1 MMTFDDDLDLNAM
14 FGIVPTPAA
23 VPGESPSLLAVP
35 SSPGALEL
43 GVDDTETDVFLN
55 SIFNEADT
63 HPEVTGAAFDPEALS
78 TACGRALLAARSDSF
93 DMLKQELQEEDD
105 DDDTF
110 ASDDRAGSPLSRAPM
125 ELHGEFAVS
134 APPKGKPLY
143 GAPADAAERSVQ
155 ALFPEWTLRLQRN
168 EFNKWKKLHH
178 SRKLTAAESAVLRRF
193 RRTMLARVYA
203 DRARHRRAAKHGA
216 DAEKVDALQ
225 AENRLL
231 RARLAVL
238 EAQAAGR

>member
-23 VPGESPSLLAVP
+23 VPGEAVSLLAVP
-35 SSPGALEL
+35 SSPGALER

-63 HPEVTGAAFDPEALS
+63 HPEVTGAAFDPQALS

-93 DMLKQELQEEDD
+93 DTLKQELQEEE
-105 DDDTF
+105 DTF
-110 ASDDRAGSPLSRAPM
+110 ASADRAGSPLPSGAPM
-125 ELHGEFAVS
+125 EMRGEFAVS

-143 GAPADAAERSVQ
+143 GAPADAAERSIQ
-155 ALFPEWTLRLQRN
+155 ALFPEWTLRLQRS

-178 SRKLTAAESAVLRRF
+178 TRNLTAAESAVLRRF

-231 RARLAVL
+231 RERLAVL

>member
-14 FGIVPTPAA
+14 FGIVPTTAG
-23 VPGESPSLLAVP
+23 VPGDSPSLLAVP

-93 DMLKQELQEEDD
+93 DTLKQELQQEE
-105 DDDTF
+105 DDTF
-110 ASDDRAGSPLSRAPM
+110 ASDDRAGSPLPSEAPM
-125 ELHGEFAVS
+125 ESHGEFAVS

-155 ALFPEWTLRLQRN
+155 ALFPEWTLRLQRI
-168 EFNKWKKLHH
+168 EFNKWKKLNHT
-178 SRKLTAAESAVLRRF
+178 RKLTAAESAVLRRF

-231 RARLAVL
+231 RERLAVL
-238 EAQAAGR
+238 EAQAARR

>member
-1 MMTFDDDLDLNAM
+1 MMDFDDELDLNVM

-78 TACGRALLAARSDSF
+78 TECGRALLAARSDSF
-93 DMLKQELQEEDD
+93 DTLKQELQEEDD
-105 DDDTF
+105 EY
-110 ASDDRAGSPLSRAPM
+110 ASDDRAGSPLPSGAPM
-125 ELHGEFAVS
+125 EMHGEFAVS

-168 EFNKWKKLHH
+168 QFNKWKKLHRV
-178 SRKLTAAESAVLRRF
+178 RKLTAAESAVLRRF

-231 RARLAVL
+231 RERLAVL